1 MVQMQAK
8 AGSPTTIPTG
18 VSIDKEWTGSLYST
32 NLTQSFDAVGMDDPV
47 GMDDSNVD
55 FELDEAVHKALGTS
69 RDLDETASQSTDSGV
84 YMNDDVS
91 VFSENKSLGSKSA
104 VQLRLERRKKP
115 RPPTAEMFKSKLEA
129 ASERRNKKMSFVA
142 QRISQHFDDA
152 KKVAERMQTSHVES
166 IKEKSEKKQS
176 LATERREKYMHGITS
191 KLHEKMEKV
200 SSTRSVLAG
209 DNVTVKELQE
219 KLEQKQL
226 LAAERRQQMHLDI
239 TAKMQDKMEKVWSIA
254 DADDMSVQTLQE
266 KLEKKLTRAAERRQL
281 IYQDKLLKITSTT
294 SMFGDEDDAS
304 VQELQDKLDRK
315 ILRATQRREQHM
327 LGITSKLQEKLE
339 KVSSTRRLLD
349 TDDVSVQELQEKLEQ
364 KQLQATERRQK
375 ILDEKLEKVSS
386 SRNVLDDDDMS
397 VQTLQ
402 EKLEQKH
409 LQAANRR
416 QKMLN
421 EKLDKVSS
429 SRNVLDDDDMSVQT
443 LQEKLEQKHLQAAN
457 RRQKM
462 LNEKLDKVSSS
473 RNVLDDDD
481 MSVQTL
487 QEKLEQKHLQAA
499 ERRQK
504 MLQDKLLKLSSVR
517 YMFDDDDAS
526 VQELQDNLEMKL
538 LQATKR
544 RDQHIQ
550 NITLKLHD
558 KMEKVSSA
566 RSAVEQKHENDTKA
580 IKERHE
586 KKMIHADSTKT
597 NIKLDFSQKMK
608 AKMEKISESRK
619 SAEIKLK
626 EMGEKFAQK
635 MVDANTRKEEL
646 MANGNSEQKK
656 SDRSSNFKSTT
667 GASVESKKQRLENK
681 MSVAADKR
689 QELLDAKVSKLSSYL
704 ATAHERG
711 QEALKRKEELLS
723 TKNEDEHFMSLDIGL
738 LPLSSI
744 NELEELVADDAS
756 EPKQPPR
763 DDNDEASIN
772 PSIASSTSTKSAVQ
786 IRLEQWEKPSLT
798 KQALDA
804 KLLAATQRRR
814 TAIIGVREKANADGK
829 MEKVSNKM
837 QSAQIAI
844 KNLEEKFTNK
854 LFEASKRKEKII
866 AKSVE
871 KASESHTKVNKSK
884 EAQVTA
890 MQKRLE
896 DKLLAAIQRKEN
908 IVSAKVKKAR
918 GNVSLSSKR
927 GRAALEQKEE
937 IMKKVKSQNEH
948 KHKNAMGRRK
958 RLRELE
964 KEKRDVMMMRRLMA
978 QNMSEDDDV
987 SVSSKQEQLESKLN
1001 AAYERKKSFIA
1012 AKVSKAADHISSTT
1026 ERGQEIQ
1033 KHRESLENQLKN
1045 ESENKLESALRR
1057 KARLTE
1063 GHNKKKELR
1072 NKRREAALALSRQKR
1087 EEAELITAWEAKQ
1100 QKRDPLPSV
1109 TETSSNA
1116 EDSKDDEEESKDDP
1130 DPDSYD
1136 GKRLA
1141 ARRQLVEEIRLANEV
1156 KRDELDRLSRERRE
1170 LDRRELSRPQS
1181 IRNRDM
1187 SIGSIDTNDLCSFD
1201 EEDISISG
1209 LSTVKEE
1216 ETKTDRRKAQAA
1228 LALAELDIK
1237 LSEIQI
1243 MQAILLAEEAS
1254 INGEESF
1261 RTTDKSITDLNNVKV
1276 SLKIEEDKN
1285 GVKRV
1290 RKSARNFFVHTMKSA
1305 KEAQQR
1311 AGQTVLS
1318 IRKSLTENEKR
1329 SVFRRSNTAPSTT
1342 TDLSYDTEAK
1352 E

>member
-69 RDLDETASQSTDSGV
+69 RDLDETASQTTDSGV

-421 EKLDKVSS
+421 EKL
-429 SRNVLDDDDMSVQT
+429 
-443 LQEKLEQKHLQAAN
+443 E
-457 RRQKM
+457 
-462 LNEKLDKVSSS
+462 KVSSS

-1116 EDSKDDEEESKDDP
+1116 EDSKDDEEESKENDANDYQQETKQATEDNSGLPRVEVVSDDP

>member
-18 VSIDKEWTGSLYST
+18 VSIDKEWTGSLYSM

-69 RDLDETASQSTDSGV
+69 RDLDETASQTTDSGV

-421 EKLDKVSS
+421 EKL
-429 SRNVLDDDDMSVQT
+429 
-443 LQEKLEQKHLQAAN
+443 E
-457 RRQKM
+457 
-462 LNEKLDKVSSS
+462 KVSSS

-1116 EDSKDDEEESKDDP
+1116 EDSKDDEEESKENDANDYQQETKQATEDNSGLPRVEVVSDDP

>member
-1 MVQMQAK
+1 
-8 AGSPTTIPTG
+8 
-18 VSIDKEWTGSLYST
+18 
-32 NLTQSFDAVGMDDPV
+32 
-47 GMDDSNVD
+47 
-55 FELDEAVHKALGTS
+55 
-69 RDLDETASQSTDSGV
+69 
-84 YMNDDVS
+84 MNDDVS
-91 VFSENKSLGSKSA
+91 VLSENKSLGSKSA

-115 RPPTAEMFKSKLEA
+115 RPPTAEMVKSKLEA

-266 KLEKKLTRAAERRQL
+266 NLEKKLTRAAERRQL

-294 SMFGDEDDAS
+294 SMFGDE
-304 VQELQDKLDRK
+304 
-315 ILRATQRREQHM
+315 
-327 LGITSKLQEKLE
+327 
-339 KVSSTRRLLD
+339 
-349 TDDVSVQELQEKLEQ
+349 
-364 KQLQATERRQK
+364 
-375 ILDEKLEKVSS
+375 
-386 SRNVLDDDDMS
+386 
-397 VQTLQ
+397 
-402 EKLEQKH
+402 
-409 LQAANRR
+409 
-416 QKMLN
+416 
-421 EKLDKVSS
+421 
-429 SRNVLDDDDMSVQT
+429 
-443 LQEKLEQKHLQAAN
+443 
-457 RRQKM
+457 
-462 LNEKLDKVSSS
+462 
-473 RNVLDDDD
+473 
-481 MSVQTL
+481 
-487 QEKLEQKHLQAA
+487 
-499 ERRQK
+499 
-504 MLQDKLLKLSSVR
+504 
-517 YMFDDDDAS
+517 DDAS

-1181 IRNRDM
+1181 VRNRDM